1 MKTSRL
7 PVAEVS
13 VGRPARVPVIRHL
26 ALALLASAVTAS
38 AAVVDL
44 STWTAASYP
53 AVAGFGAGVW
63 TVAPGGGSV
72 TQSVNGQPTI
82 FYSDFNAQGSS
93 VSGTIRSS
101 GGDDDYIGFVLGY
114 NPGDISNSSA
124 NYLLVDWKSGSQF
137 FDFGAPSS
145 SPGGNAAS
153 GLAVS
158 RVTGIPDADE
168 FWQHGNLSGT
178 GAGSGLTELQRG
190 MTLGNTGW
198 AANTDYTF
206 KFDFGPNNLQ
216 VFVNNTLQLDIAG
229 NFSDGRMG
237 FYNFSQAG
245 VTYSAFTRETGSFP
259 PGGGGNAP
267 DAGSTAALLAL
278 GLGALGYARRILSG
292 AAA

>member
-1 MKTSRL
+1 MKSSHL
-7 PVAEVS
+7 CVAEVS
-13 VGRPARVPVIRHL
+13 LGRSTRVPILRRL
-26 ALALLASAVTAS
+26 ALSLLASVATAS

-53 AVAGFGAGVW
+53 AVSGFGAGVW

-93 VSGTIRSS
+93 VSGTIRSG

-124 NYLLVDWKSGSQF
+124 NYLLVDWKSGSQN

-145 SPGGNAAS
+145 SPGGIAAS

-168 FWQHGNLSGT
+168 FWQHANLAGT
-178 GAGSGLTELQRG
+178 GAGSGLTQLQRG
-190 MTLGNTGW
+190 ATLGNTGW
-198 AANTDYTF
+198 AVNTDYTF

-216 VFVNNTLQLDIAG
+216 VFVNNTLQLNIAG

-245 VTYSAFTRETGSFP
+245 VNYSAFTRETGSFP
-259 PGGGGNAP
+259 PGGGGNVP
-267 DAGSTAALLAL
+267 DAGSSLALLAC
-278 GLGALGYARRILSG
+278 GLGALGFARRMLG
-292 AAA
+292 A